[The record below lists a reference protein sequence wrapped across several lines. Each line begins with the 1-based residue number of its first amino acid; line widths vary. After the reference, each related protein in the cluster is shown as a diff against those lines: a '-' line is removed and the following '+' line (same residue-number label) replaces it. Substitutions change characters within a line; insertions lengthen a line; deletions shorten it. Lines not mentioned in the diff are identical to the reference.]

1 MSKKWNGKTAILTVL
16 LAAMILAMPFLI
28 PSGAITLAA
37 DRAYTENAPLL
48 FDDWGVDEV
57 FEEDVPAQ
65 EPTEAPLDASGALLS
80 MRASGGSVPSSAIVP
95 LPIDFTPGLA
105 PNPAGF
111 AEKSYQDESITVTME
126 SREVGDSMFHVASVK
141 IADPSQLRTAL
152 AGPYGTKKTN
162 KTSSMAIA
170 NNAVVAMN
178 GDYYNNREGGY
189 IARQG
194 ETFRKKPSKS
204 LDMLVIDSKGD
215 FHVLV
220 QSNPEKL
227 TALVKDAQNPI
238 IQSFTFGPALI
249 VDGVLQPLPESYPFN
264 IRRPEPR
271 GAIGQTGPLEY
282 VMVVVDGRTDDSP
295 GVTVEAL
302 ASFMMELGCTQAFN
316 LDGGNSATMIF
327 NNAYYSRKTDNSE
340 RSVSDIIY
348 FASAVDPATWQ
359 K

>member
-1 MSKKWNGKTAILTVL
+1 MNEKHGKLSALY
-16 LAAMILAMPFLI
+16 AALIAVMLLAMPFLI

-37 DRAYTENAPLL
+37 DRAYTDSMPLI
-48 FDDWGVDEV
+48 
-57 FEEDVPAQ
+57 FEDGGEDGFFKDDVPVV
-65 EPTEAPLDASGALLS
+65 EPEGEAPESGLLRVS
-80 MRASGGSVPSSAIVP
+80 ASGGSAPAAVAA
-95 LPIDFTPGLA
+95 LPVDLAPGMI

-111 AEKSYQDESITVTME
+111 TETSYQDESISVNLE
-126 SREVGDSMFHVASVK
+126 SREVGDSMFHVARVK
-141 IADPSQLRTAL
+141 IAHPSQLRTAL

-162 KTSSMAIA
+162 KTSAMAIA

-194 ETFRKKPSKS
+194 ETFRKKPSKN

-220 QSNPEKL
+220 QSDPEKL
-227 TALVKDAQNPI
+227 TALVKDQVNPI
-238 IQSFTFGPALI
+238 VQAFTFGPALI
-249 VDGVLQPLPESYPFN
+249 VDGSLQPLPESYPFN
-264 IRRPEPR
+264 IRRQEPR
-271 GAIGQTGPLEY
+271 AAIGQVGPLEY
-282 VMVVVDGRTDDSP
+282 VMVVVDGRRDDSP
-295 GVTVEAL
+295 GVTMEDL
-302 ASFMMELGCTQAFN
+302 AAFMAELGCTQAFN

-348 FASAVDPATWQ
+348 FASSVDPAVWQ

>member
-1 MSKKWNGKTAILTVL
+1 MNNKTHGKTGLLAVL
-16 LAAMILAMPFLI
+16 LAAMLLAMPFLI
-28 PSGAITLAA
+28 PSGAVTLAA
-37 DRAYTENAPLL
+37 DRAYTENAPL
-48 FDDWGVDEV
+48 FDDWGTDEV
-57 FEEDVPAQ
+57 FAETPADETPTEVPAG
-65 EPTEAPLDASGALLS
+65 TTGTALHVRS
-80 MRASGGSVPSSAIVP
+80 SGGSMPAISP
-95 LPIDFTPGLA
+95 LPVDFTPGYA

-111 AEKSYQDESITVTME
+111 AEKSYQDDSITVTME
-126 SREVGDSMFHVASVK
+126 SREVGDSMFHVAKVK

-162 KTSSMAIA
+162 KTSSMAID
-170 NNAVVAMN
+170 NHAVVAMN
-178 GDYYNNREGGY
+178 GDYYNNREGGF

-194 ETFRKKPSKS
+194 EVFRKKPSRN
-204 LDMLVIDSKGD
+204 LDMLVIDSKAD

-220 QSNPEKL
+220 QSDPEKL
-227 TALVKDAQNPI
+227 TALFKDTQNPI
-238 IQSFTFGPALI
+238 MQSFTFGPALI
-249 VDGVLQPLPESYPFN
+249 VDGAIQPLPESYPFN

-271 GAIGQTGPLEY
+271 GAIGQIGPLEY

-295 GVTVEAL
+295 GVTVETL
-302 ASFMMELGCTQAFN
+302 ASFMAELGCIQAFN

>member
-1 MSKKWNGKTAILTVL
+1 MNEKRSKQTILYAAL
-16 LAAMILAMPFLI
+16 LAAMLLAIPFLI

-37 DRAYTENAPLL
+37 DRAYTDSMALDFE
-48 FDDWGVDEV
+48 DEYEF
-57 FEEDVPAQ
+57 FEDEMPAE
-65 EPTEAPLDASGALLS
+65 EPEGEAPESGLLRIS
-80 MRASGGSVPSSAIVP
+80 ASGGSAPEADAAA
-95 LPIDFTPGLA
+95 LPIDFTPGLV

-126 SREVGDSMFHVASVK
+126 SREVGDSMFHVAHVK
-141 IADPSQLRTAL
+141 IAHPSQLRTAL

-162 KTSSMAIA
+162 KTSAMAKA
-170 NNAVVAMN
+170 NNAVVAIN

-194 ETFRKKPSKS
+194 ETYRKKPSKN
-204 LDMLVIDSKGD
+204 LDMLVIDSKGN

-220 QSNPEKL
+220 KSDPEKL
-227 TALVKDAQNPI
+227 TALVQDQENPI
-238 IQSFTFGPALI
+238 IQAFTFGPALI
-249 VDGVLQPLPESYPFN
+249 VDGMLQPLPESYPFN
-264 IRRPEPR
+264 IRREEPR
-271 GAIGQTGPLEY
+271 AAIGQAGPLEY
-282 VMVVVDGRTDDSP
+282 VMVVVDGRRDDSP
-295 GVTVEAL
+295 GVTMEEL
-302 ASFMMELGCTQAFN
+302 ANFMAELNCTQAFN

-327 NNAYYSRKTDNSE
+327 NNAFYSRKTDNSE

>member
-1 MSKKWNGKTAILTVL
+1 MGKTWNGKTAALAVL
-16 LAAMILAMPFLI
+16 LAAMLFLI
-28 PSGAITLAA
+28 PFLVPSGAVTLAA
-37 DRAYTENAPLL
+37 NNAYMENVPLS
-48 FDDWGVDEV
+48 FDDWDAYEV
-57 FEEDVPAQ
+57 FEEEPVEA
-65 EPTEAPLDASGALLS
+65 EPTEAPVDASGALLHVS
-80 MRASGGSVPSSAIVP
+80 AGGGSMPAAAIAP
-95 LPIDFTPGLA
+95 LPVDFTPGRL
-105 PNPAGF
+105 PNPAGYTQTG
-111 AEKSYQDESITVTME
+111 YQDESITVTME
-126 SREVGDSMFHVASVK
+126 SREVGESMFHVARVR

-162 KTSSMAIA
+162 KTSSMAKT

-220 QSNPEKL
+220 QSDPEKL
-227 TALVKDAQNPI
+227 TALVKDTGNPI
-238 IQSFTFGPALI
+238 VQSFTFGPALV
-249 VDGVLQPLPESYPFN
+249 VDGALQPLPESYPFN

-271 GAIGQTGPLEY
+271 AAIGQIGPLEY
-282 VMVVVDGRTDDSP
+282 VMVVVDGRTEASP

-302 ASFMMELGCTQAFN
+302 AAFMAELGCTQAFN
-316 LDGGNSATMIF
+316 LDGGNSATMMF
-327 NNAYYSRKTDNSE
+327 NNDYYSRKTDNSE
-340 RSVSDIIY
+340 RSVSDIVY
-348 FASAVDPATWQ
+348 FASAVDPAAWQ

>member
-1 MSKKWNGKTAILTVL
+1 MNEKRNKKTSLYAVL
-16 LAAMILAMPFLI
+16 LAAMLLAMPFLI
-28 PSGAITLAA
+28 PSGAVTLAA
-37 DRAYTENAPLL
+37 DRAYTDNMPL
-48 FDDWGVDEV
+48 
-57 FEEDVPAQ
+57 FEDGGEEEFFEGDVPVE
-65 EPTEAPLDASGALLS
+65 EPTGDAPESGLLHIS
-80 MRASGGSVPSSAIVP
+80 ESGGSAQASVAA
-95 LPIDFTPGLA
+95 LPVDFTPGLI

-111 AEKSYQDESITVTME
+111 TQTSYQDESISVNLE
-126 SREVGDSMFHVASVK
+126 SREVGDSMFHVAHVK
-141 IADPSQLRTAL
+141 IAHPSQLRTAL

-162 KTSSMAIA
+162 KTSAMAKA

-178 GDYYNNREGGY
+178 GDYYSNREGGY

-194 ETFRKKPSKS
+194 EAFRKKPSRN

-220 QSNPEKL
+220 QSDPEKL
-227 TALVKDAQNPI
+227 TALVKDQENPI
-238 IQSFTFGPALI
+238 VQAFTFGPALI
-249 VDGVLQPLPESYPFN
+249 VDSAVLPLPESYPFN

-271 GAIGQTGPLEY
+271 AAIGQVGPLEY
-282 VMVVVDGRTDDSP
+282 VMVVVDGRRDDSP
-295 GVTVEAL
+295 GVTMEDL
-302 ASFMMELGCTQAFN
+302 AAFMAELGCTQAFN

>member
-1 MSKKWNGKTAILTVL
+1 MNGKRNRKTIFCAVLVTVML
-16 LAAMILAMPFLI
+16 LAMPFLI
-28 PSGAITLAA
+28 PSGAVTLKAEKTYM
-37 DRAYTENAPLL
+37 DNVPL
-48 FDDWGVDEV
+48 V
-57 FEEDVPAQ
+57 FEDSSGLMENTAEG
-65 EPTEAPLDASGALLS
+65 EPEAGLLQIS
-80 MRASGGSVPSSAIVP
+80 ASGGSAPAAAA
-95 LPIDFTPGLA
+95 LPVDTTPGLI
-105 PNPAGF
+105 PNPAGYTQTG
-111 AEKSYQDESITVTME
+111 YQDESISVTME
-126 SREVGDSMFHVASVK
+126 SRESGDSMFHVAHVK
-141 IADPSQLRTAL
+141 IAHPSQLRTAL

-162 KTSSMAIA
+162 KTSAMAKA

-194 ETFRKKPSKS
+194 ETFRKKPSS
-204 LDMLVIDSKGD
+204 NLDMLVIDSKGD

-220 QSNPEKL
+220 KSDPAKL
-227 TALVKDAQNPI
+227 TALVKDQGNPI
-238 IQSFTFGPALI
+238 VQAFTFGPALI
-249 VDGVLQPLPESYPFN
+249 VDGTVMPLPESYPFN

-271 GAIGQTGPLEY
+271 AAIGQVGPLEY
-282 VMVVVDGRTDDSP
+282 VMVVVDGRSDVSP
-295 GVTVEAL
+295 GVTMEEL
-302 ASFMMELGCTQAFN
+302 AAFMAELGCTQAFN

>member
-1 MSKKWNGKTAILTVL
+1 MNEKRSKLSALY
-16 LAAMILAMPFLI
+16 AALIAVMLLAMPFLI
-28 PSGAITLAA
+28 PSGAVTLAA
-37 DRAYTENAPLL
+37 DRAYTDNMPLI
-48 FDDWGVDEV
+48 FEDGGEDEF
-57 FEEDVPAQ
+57 FEEDVPVT
-65 EPTEAPLDASGALLS
+65 EPEDKAPESGWLHIS
-80 MRASGGSVPSSAIVP
+80 ASGGSAPAAAAA
-95 LPIDFTPGLA
+95 LPVDATPGLV

-111 AEKSYQDESITVTME
+111 TETSYQDESISVTME
-126 SREVGDSMFHVASVK
+126 SREVGDSMFHVAHVK
-141 IADPSQLRTAL
+141 IAHPSQLRTAL

-162 KTSSMAIA
+162 KTSAMAKA

-194 ETFRKKPSKS
+194 ETFRKKPSKN

-220 QSNPEKL
+220 QSDPEKL
-227 TALVKDAQNPI
+227 TALVKDQENPI
-238 IQSFTFGPALI
+238 IQAFTFGPALI
-249 VDGVLQPLPESYPFN
+249 VDGTVQPLPESYPFN

-271 GAIGQTGPLEY
+271 AAIGQTGPLEY
-282 VMVVVDGRTDDSP
+282 VMVVVDGRRDDSP
-295 GVTVEAL
+295 GVAMEDL
-302 ASFMMELGCTQAFN
+302 AAFMQELGCTQAFN

-348 FASAVDPATWQ
+348 FASALDPATWQ

>member
-1 MSKKWNGKTAILTVL
+1 MNNKQNRLTALYAVL
-16 LAAMILAMPFLI
+16 LAVMLLAMPLLI
-28 PSGAITLAA
+28 PSGAVTLSA
-37 DRAYTENAPLL
+37 DRTYTDNAPLI
-48 FDDWGVDEV
+48 FEDWDMEV
-57 FEEDVPAQ
+57 FEEEEITQ
-65 EPTEAPLDASGALLS
+65 EHGEDNSSNSTLYISV
-80 MRASGGSVPSSAIVP
+80 SGGSSPAASPAS
-95 LPIDFTPGLA
+95 LPIDFTPGLE

-126 SREVGDSMFHVASVK
+126 SREVGDSMYHIAHVK
-141 IADPSQLRTAL
+141 IAHPSQLRTAL

-162 KTSSMAIA
+162 KTSTMAKD
-170 NNAVVAMN
+170 NFAVVAMN

-194 ETFRKKPSKS
+194 ETFRKKPSKN
-204 LDMLVIDSKGD
+204 LDVLVIDSKGD
-215 FHVLV
+215 FHILV

-227 TALVKDAQNPI
+227 TALIKDEENPI
-238 IQSFTFGPALI
+238 IQSFTFGPALM
-249 VDGVLQPLPESYPFN
+249 VDGVVQPLPESYPFN

-271 GAIGQTGPLEY
+271 AAIGQIGPLEY

-295 GVTVEAL
+295 GVTVDTL
-302 ASFMMELGCTQAFN
+302 ANFMAELGCIQAFN

-348 FASAVDPATWQ
+348 FATTVDPASWQ
-359 K
+359 D

>member
-1 MSKKWNGKTAILTVL
+1 MNKKWNGKTTALAVL
-16 LAAMILAMPFLI
+16 LAAMLLAMPFLI
-28 PSGAITLAA
+28 PSGAVTLAA

-48 FDDWGVDEV
+48 LDDWGTLEV
-57 FEEDVPAQ
+57 FEEEQPQ
-65 EPTEAPLDASGALLS
+65 TEPTEVPADASGSLLHV
-80 MRASGGSVPSSAIVP
+80 SGGGGSMPSGTIAA
-95 LPIDFTPGLA
+95 LPVDFTPGPLS
-105 PNPAGF
+105 NPAGYT
-111 AEKSYQDESITVTME
+111 ETGYQDESITVTME
-126 SREVGDSMFHVASVK
+126 SREVGDSMFHVARVK

-178 GDYYNNREGGY
+178 GDYYNNREGGF

-227 TALVKDAQNPI
+227 TALVKDTANPI

-249 VDGVLQPLPESYPFN
+249 VDGSLQPLPESYPFN

-271 GAIGQTGPLEY
+271 AAIGQIGPLEY
-282 VMVVVDGRTDDSP
+282 VMVVVDGRTDVSP
-295 GVTVEAL
+295 GVTIETL
-302 ASFMMELGCTQAFN
+302 AAFMAELGCTQAFN
-316 LDGGNSATMIF
+316 LDGGNSATMMF